1 MTHTTLEGARETEPP
16 AGRHTLGMA
25 VQRAG
30 QTIYG
35 AGERVWT
42 SKPLKVVRRTALRV
56 GTGALT
62 QGYSLYKVHPAMW
75 RLTATHYRPWMG
87 DFARWHAWMTCQL
100 GSLHVPAYKQFLKE
114 RDWTFRWWDLEN
126 YPPTSKDSYVTRY
139 DEEERCWHGE
149 MDLRGTLVDES
160 SGSSG
165 RPFNWVRGR
174 EELQDIHRNV
184 AGFTSLMMKDEP
196 RLFVIN
202 AYSMGA
208 WATGTNTGIAMAKI
222 AMVKNTGPD
231 LDKICD
237 TINHFGPGFTYLVT
251 AYPPF
256 LKDLRDRLDA
266 DGFDWDRHRMH
277 GLVGGE
283 GMTEAL
289 RDYCEERFLTVRS
302 GYGASDLTI
311 GIGGETELT
320 VWLRRQLLQD
330 HDLREAV
337 LGPDETRTPMIF
349 QYNPLETYLEV
360 NDDGEILCTLTSTS
374 VLSPKLRY
382 NIGDE
387 GVLLDWHDL
396 AAILRTRPEWQTAA
410 RRAWEAQ
417 GMKLPLLLLYGR
429 KDATISFMGANIYPQ
444 DVENGLYDDPEHAAR
459 IASFT
464 LTLEERDGGT
474 DSQPVIHLELRED
487 ESPTAD
493 ERAEL
498 ARDAQEGVVGY
509 LARVSRDFAQSLE
522 ESARTGDIEVRV
534 HDFGTGPFA
543 VENTKLKR
551 VYLQKGPA

>member
-1 MTHTTLEGARETEPP
+1 MI
-16 AGRHTLGMA
+16 RHTLGMA
-25 VQRAG
+25 TPVG
-30 QTIYG
+30 QHVYDLG
-35 AGERVWT
+35 SKVWT
-42 SKPLKVVRRTALRV
+42 STPLKVVRRGALRA
-56 GTGALT
+56 GTAALT
-62 QGYSLYKVHPAMW
+62 QTYSLYKVHPAMW
-75 RLTATHYRPWMG
+75 RLTATHYSPWMG
-87 DFARWHAWMTCQL
+87 EFARRHAWMTCQL
-100 GSLHVPAYKQFLKE
+100 GSLHVPAYQAFLRE
-114 RDWTFRWWDLEN
+114 RDWRFRWWDLAN
-126 YPPTSKDSYVTRY
+126 YPETSKDNYVTRY
-139 DEEERCWHGE
+139 GEEARCWHGE

-174 EELQDIHRNV
+174 VELADIHRNV

-196 RLFVIN
+196 KLFVIN

-231 LDKICD
+231 LDKIVD
-237 TINHFGPGFTYLVT
+237 TITHFGPDYTYLVT

-266 DGFDWDRHRMH
+266 EGLDWSQHRMH

-289 RDYCEERFLTVRS
+289 RDYCEERFITVRS

-311 GIGGETELT
+311 GIGGETDLT
-320 VWLRRQLLQD
+320 VWLRRALLAD

-337 LGPDETRTPMIF
+337 LGAEETRTPMIF
-349 QYNPLETYLEV
+349 QYNPLETFLEV
-360 NDDGEILCTLTSTS
+360 TDEGEIVCTLTSTS

-396 AAILRTRPEWQTAA
+396 AAILRRRPEWQVAA
-410 RRAWEAQ
+410 REAWLAQ
-417 GMKLPLLLLYGR
+417 GMKLPLLLLFGR

-444 DVENGLYDDPEHAAR
+444 DVENGLYADTSRAAQL
-459 IASFT
+459 ASFT
-464 LTLEERDGGT
+464 LTLEALEGDET
-474 DSQPVIHLELRED
+474 SQQPVIHLELRE
-487 ESPTAD
+487 EVHLSGAQR
-493 ERAEL
+493 EQL
-498 ARDAQEGVVGY
+498 AQGAREGVIGY
-509 LARVSRDFAQSLE
+509 LAKVSRDFAQSLE
-522 ESARTGDIEVRV
+522 ESSRTGDIEVAV

-551 VYLQKGPA
+551 VYLRKETS